1 MKAKGIAIAAAAGAF
16 FLAGATTGGVA
27 LADSHGS
34 HGDKVKCEGVN
45 SCKGHSECATE
56 HSECGGQNQCK
67 GKGWIKMTKADCDM
81 AKEKLKKA

>member
-16 FLAGATTGGVA
+16 FLAGTTAPGLA

-45 SCKGHSECATE
+45 SCKGHSECQTDQSA
-56 HSECGGQNQCK
+56 CNGQNECA
-67 GKGWIKMTKADCDM
+67 GKGWIKMSAEECAKA
-81 AKEKLKKA
+81 KAAQEG

>member
-1 MKAKGIAIAAAAGAF
+1 
-16 FLAGATTGGVA
+16 
-27 LADSHGS
+27 
-34 HGDKVKCEGVN
+34 VKCEGVN

-81 AKEKLKKA
+81 EKEKLKKS